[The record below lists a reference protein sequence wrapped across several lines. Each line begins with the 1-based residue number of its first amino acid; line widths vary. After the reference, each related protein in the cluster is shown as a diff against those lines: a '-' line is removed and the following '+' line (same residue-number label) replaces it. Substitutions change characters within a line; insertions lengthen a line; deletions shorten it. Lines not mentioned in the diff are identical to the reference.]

1 MKLICE
7 KEKLLLGLNNV
18 IRTSVGRTTQPILEG
33 ILINL
38 KKDRAILTTND
49 MDLGI
54 EYVLKDV
61 QVEKEGKVVVDAK
74 MFADIIRKIPGEEIT
89 IFVNDKNLLVIESE
103 GSQYNLSTMN
113 AEEFPLL
120 PTIDVQKTISIP
132 QKAFKDMIKRTS
144 FAVSIDE
151 NRPIFTGCLLDVNK
165 SSLNVVAVD
174 GFRLAQRVAPVFT
187 DSEEFK
193 AIVPGKYL
201 NEVSK
206 ILLDVDDLIKIS
218 ISKNQALFE
227 IENCKVVSRLL
238 EGDFLDYANVIPKD
252 RETRI
257 TINKSA
263 LQGAIERASIFSI
276 SSSEKEKKYPIKI
289 YINIDNI
296 IVSCTSQV
304 GDAKEE
310 VKVETEGQELEIG
323 FNPKYLLDSL
333 KAIEDDEIYL
343 DFGSNISP
351 CVIRPTTDAKFTYM
365 VLPIRLKEE

>member
-1 MKLICE
+1 MKFKCE
-7 KEKLLLGLNNV
+7 KENLIVGLNSVN
-18 IRTSVGRTTQPILEG
+18 RASVGRTTTPLLEG
-33 ILINL
+33 ILISL
-38 KKDRAILTTND
+38 KKKKLVLTTND
-49 MDLGI
+49 LEIGMEYTIQDIDCI
-54 EYVLKDV
+54 E
-61 QVEKEGKVVVDAK
+61 EGTAVVDSK
-74 MFADIIRKIPGEEIT
+74 MFTEIIRKLPNSEIT
-89 IFVNDKNLLVIESE
+89 ISVNDKNLLLVEWG
-103 GSQYNLSTMN
+103 GSKYKLSTMN
-113 AEEFPLL
+113 ADEFPLL
-120 PTIDVQKTISIP
+120 PNISVDKTISIP
-132 QKAFKDMIKRTS
+132 QKVFKDMIKRTS
-144 FAVSIDE
+144 FAVSTDE
-151 NRPIFTGCLLDVNK
+151 NRPIFTGCLLDTTG
-165 SSLNVVAVD
+165 SLLNVVAVD

-206 ILLDVDDLIKIS
+206 NLVEIEDLVRIG

-227 IENCKVVSRLL
+227 INNCKIVTRLL
-238 EGDFLDYANVIPKD
+238 EGDFLDYANVVPKD

-257 TINKSA
+257 RINKNE
-263 LQGAIERASIFSI
+263 LQDAIERAAIFSI

-289 YINIDNI
+289 YINVDNI

-351 CVIRPTTDAKFTYM
+351 CVIRCTTEEKYTYM
-365 VLPIRLKEE
+365 VLPVRLKE

>member
-1 MKLICE
+1 MKFICE

-33 ILINL
+33 ILISL
-38 KKDRAILTTND
+38 KKKKVILTTND
-49 MDLGI
+49 LEIGMEYTLEDVDII
-54 EYVLKDV
+54 E
-61 QVEKEGKVVVDAK
+61 EGNTVVDSK
-74 MFADIIRKIPGEEIT
+74 MFADIIRKLPNNEIT
-89 IFVNDKNLLVIESE
+89 ISLNDKNLLVIECE
-103 GSQYNLSTMN
+103 GSQYKLSTMN
-113 AEEFPLL
+113 ADEFPTL
-120 PTIDVQKTISIP
+120 PTINVEKTISLP
-132 QKAFKDMIKRTS
+132 QKVFKDMIKRAS

-151 NRPIFTGCLLDVNK
+151 NRPVFTGCLLDVKN

-187 DSEEFK
+187 EQEEFK

-206 ILLDVDDLIKIS
+206 NLLEIEDLIKIG

-227 IENCKVVSRLL
+227 IDNCKIVTRLL
-238 EGDFLDYANVIPKD
+238 EGDFLDYVNVIPKD

-257 TINKSA
+257 KVNKND
-263 LQGAIERASIFSI
+263 LQSAIERASIFSI
-276 SSSEKEKKYPIKI
+276 TAQEKEKKYPIKM
-289 YINIDNI
+289 YINIDSVV
-296 IVSCTSQV
+296 VSCTSQA
-304 GDAKEE
+304 GDAKDE

-333 KAIEDDEIYL
+333 KVIEDDEIYL

-351 CVIRPTTDAKFTYM
+351 CVIRPTADIKFTYM
-365 VLPIRLKEE
+365 VLPMRLKE

>member
-18 IRTSVGRTTQPILEG
+18 IRTSVGRTTTPILDG
-33 ILINL
+33 ILIVL
-38 KKDRAILTTND
+38 KNKQVILTTND
-49 MDLGI
+49 LEIGM
-54 EYVLKDV
+54 EYILRDV
-61 QVEKEGKVVVDAK
+61 DIVEEGKAVVDAK
-74 MFADIIRKIPGEEIT
+74 MFADIIRKIPNSEVT
-89 IFVNDKNLLVIESE
+89 ISINDKNLLLIESE
-103 GSQYNLSTMN
+103 GSQYKLSTMN
-113 AEEFPLL
+113 ADEFPTL
-120 PTIDVQKTISIP
+120 PTINVEKTISLP
-132 QKAFKDMIKRTS
+132 QKVFKDMIKRTS

-151 NRPIFTGCLLDVNK
+151 NRPIFTGCLLDAK
-165 SSLNVVAVD
+165 QSSLNVVAVD
-174 GFRLAQRVAPVFT
+174 GFRLAQRVSPVFS

-206 ILLDVDDLIKIS
+206 NLLEVEDLVKIG

-227 IENCKVVSRLL
+227 IADCKIVTRLL
-238 EGDFLDYANVIPKD
+238 EGDFLDYNNVIPKD

-257 TINKSA
+257 TINKSD

-323 FNPKYLLDSL
+323 FNPKYLLDAL
-333 KAIEDDEIYL
+333 KAIEDDEVYL

-351 CVIRPTTDAKFTYM
+351 CVIRCTTDEKFTYM
-365 VLPIRLKEE
+365 VLPMRLKE